1 MSEESLPYQPSL
13 ASATNTRVDSA
24 CKHHHQCRVSTDDLL
39 GMMVPANDVEELK
52 RNKYKYCAHKD
63 ELIVGVG
70 RPWAPEESRKKMN
83 NAYPRVISNLGMMDG
98 KSGDSST
105 FQKMIIYM
113 YHYCCSL
120 DDKKNIIRWFK
131 SNRYT
136 PPDGIQGDADVLYF
150 KHHDVGGENKLI
162 ENTHAW
168 LSKMY
173 DYTTMGYS
181 QTLGYAHPTV
191 GDTMTTVMI
200 GGMRTVM
207 NGDFPVENGD
217 EIQWYWPF
225 EKDCFHKDGTRK
237 KFETNHG
244 WHDDGTYIP
253 CNVNPML
260 EWRIDNQGEI
270 VVSNSE
276 ALTLSKDAEQRHQY
290 HNKIYG
296 QPIGKE
302 KIVAFIKPY
311 YKDYD
316 HPRMYDQMRVFARAI
331 GSCRPHE
338 MCDIKISRQSL

>member
-1 MSEESLPYQPSL
+1 MSDESLPYQPSL

-39 GMMVPANDVEELK
+39 GMMIPVNDAEELK
-52 RNKYKYCAHKD
+52 RNKYRYCAHKD

-98 KSGDSST
+98 TTESSKI
-105 FQKMIIYM
+105 FQKMITYM

-120 DDKKNIIRWFK
+120 DDKQNIIRWFR
-131 SNRYT
+131 SRDYT
-136 PPDGIQGDADVLYF
+136 IPEEYGHNQHNDVLYF
-150 KHHDVGGENKLI
+150 PCDEHHKLK

-225 EKDCFHKDGTRK
+225 EKDCFHKNGTRK
-237 KFETNHG
+237 KFLTNHE
-244 WHDDGTYIP
+244 WNNDGTYIP
-253 CNVNPML
+253 CNVNPTI
-260 EWRIDNQGEI
+260 EWTMNGNDII
-270 VVSNSE
+270 ISNTE
-276 ALTLSKDAEQRHQY
+276 KLTLSKDAEQRHQY

-296 QPIGKE
+296 QPSGKD
-302 KIVAFIKPY
+302 KVVAFIKPY

-316 HPRMYDQMRVFARAI
+316 HPRMYDQMRVFAKAI

-338 MCDIKISRQSL
+338 MCDIKICRQSL